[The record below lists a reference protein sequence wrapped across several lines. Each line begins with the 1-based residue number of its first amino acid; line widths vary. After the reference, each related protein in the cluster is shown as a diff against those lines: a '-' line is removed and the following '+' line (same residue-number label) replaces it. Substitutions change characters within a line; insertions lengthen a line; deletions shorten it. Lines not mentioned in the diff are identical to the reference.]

1 MALEISHDGGS
12 SGIKKFEPV
21 GQINAG
27 LQSPGFINSLHAITV
42 SQDDPKTQTLPLNKQ
57 LICTGLGQEH

>member
-1 MALEISHDGGS
+1 MGDRGS